1 MAWWDSSQ
9 PNWLKNLMPS
19 YAHELEEVREEL
31 ETQLEILTHHPG
43 NQRKVSEKLLKT
55 AASMTKIQTL
65 GQDIAVYFP
74 DHPFVARRH
83 PKFFQVQFPRYCQ
96 FYANTF
102 ITLSRK
108 LLDEPGSE
116 EFVANQVKRMLE
128 KL

>member
-19 YAHELEEVREEL
+19 YTHEIEEVREEL
-31 ETQLEILTHHPG
+31 ATQFEILIRHPG
-43 NQRKVSEKLLKT
+43 NQRKASEKLIKA
-55 AASMTKIQTL
+55 AASMIKIQTL
-65 GQDIAVYFP
+65 GHDISVYFP

-83 PKFFQVQFPRYCQ
+83 PDFFQVQFPQYCQ

-102 ITLSRK
+102 VNLSRK
-108 LLDEPGSE
+108 LLDEPGTE
-116 EFVANQVKRMLE
+116 KFVAHQIKHMLE